1 MRGDAPSPAPDA
13 TGLPARVVLDT
24 NVLISAALLP
34 RSVPARLLQH
44 VLVHSRLVFSLA
56 TFTELETRLWKP
68 KFDRY
73 LSMDMRLDLLRNLN
87 GAALWV
93 DIAPELATQGYSR
106 DPQDDMFIH
115 AALAAGAGWLITG
128 DQDLLTVAPIDSL
141 RVCTPA
147 DAMAQAAFLN
157 VLSGPD

>member
-73 LSMDMRLDLLRNLN
+73 VSLEMRRSLLADLSAVAEWVEPTS
-87 GAALWV
+87 AARH
-93 DIAPELATQGYSR
+93 SR
-106 DPQDDMFIH
+106 DADDDAFIH
-115 AALAAGAGWLITG
+115 AAIEGGAAWLVSG
-128 DQDLLTVAPIDSL
+128 DEDL
-141 RVCTPA
+141 RVLRRAAVIETIRPA
-147 DAMAQAAFLN
+147 EALMRTT
-157 VLSGPD
+157 SCWP

>member
-73 LSMDMRLDLLRNLN
+73 VSLEMRRSLLADLSAVAEWVEPTS
-87 GAALWV
+87 AARH
-93 DIAPELATQGYSR
+93 SR
-106 DPQDDMFIH
+106 DADDDALIH
-115 AALAAGAGWLITG
+115 AAIEGGAAWLVSG
-128 DQDLLTVAPIDSL
+128 DEDLLVLGRVQHVEMIRPAEAVARIKI
-141 RVCTPA
+141 VI
-147 DAMAQAAFLN
+147 
-157 VLSGPD
+157 